1 VLRIPTS
8 LSSRRNNDP
17 SGLPQTLVL
26 PNRRDPRPEPTSQ
39 ALNRALVQAL
49 CERMDFDAIP
59 LIRYEANQVVIRSG
73 QIVKRLPI
81 LISGR
86 IDAVV
91 QSGAG
96 ERADVVPIWFERGEI
111 VMLSYLFSEQ
121 PGHVDMVA
129 AEVSDV
135 RWIDTSDI
143 EELIAHDPAF
153 AVLLVRFLS
162 QRLREVQ
169 RRERAWVERGVP
181 LRVAA
186 ALVRMTHDLSTVG
199 GEWILNATHEHI
211 AHCAGV
217 SRPKA
222 SVALKKLEREGH
234 IRLGRGRVYVQRLD
248 ALKSVLA

>member
-1 VLRIPTS
+1 M
-8 LSSRRNNDP
+8 SRPDVH
-17 SGLPQTLVL
+17 S
-26 PNRRDPRPEPTSQ
+26 EPTSQ
-39 ALNRALVQAL
+39 ALNRALVQVL
-49 CERMDFDAIP
+49 CDRMDVEAWP
-59 LIRYEANQVVIRSG
+59 LSRYEANQVVIRSG
-73 QIVKRLPI
+73 QVVKRLPV

-96 ERADVVPIWFERGEI
+96 ERADVVPIWFEQGEI
-111 VMLSYLFSEQ
+111 VMLSYLFSER
-121 PGHVDMVA
+121 PSSVEMVA
-129 AEVSDV
+129 TETSEV

-143 EELIAHDPAF
+143 EALLEHDPAV
-153 AVLLVRFLS
+153 AVLLVKFLS
-162 QRLREVQ
+162 HRLREVQ

-186 ALVRMTHDLSTVG
+186 ALVRMTHDQPSAQGRWDLA
-199 GEWILNATHEHI
+199 ATHEHI

-234 IRLGRGRVYVQRLD
+234 IRLGRGKVCVLHLD
-248 ALKSVLA
+248 ALTNMLM